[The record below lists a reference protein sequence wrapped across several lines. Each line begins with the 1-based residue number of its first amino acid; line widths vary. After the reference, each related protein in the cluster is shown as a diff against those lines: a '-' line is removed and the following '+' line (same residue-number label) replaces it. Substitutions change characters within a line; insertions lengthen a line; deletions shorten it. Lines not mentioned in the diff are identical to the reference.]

1 MTKRKK
7 AAKPAATTVTSD
19 ELGFPKYG
27 NTEDSSNE
35 KTQIICILDRSG
47 SMADKNV
54 IVEAINGF
62 NNFLDEQKKLKDKA
76 TLTVALFDDRYELLY
91 DNVDIQKV
99 EKITKDTWSPRGM
112 TALYD
117 AIGKTINT
125 VKANHAKLDAE
136 KPDKVLVCIVTDG
149 LENASQE
156 YNRDGVKKL
165 IKQCEDD
172 DWNFVYLAANQ
183 DAFDVGSSFGVAGG
197 NTYTFAATSAGAYNM
212 SATLNSASVSYRS
225 MSTHDADY
233 QKKRKSLI
241 KQDEDK
247 KDEPEDNAGNVTWS
261 GNGTF
266 TVNNSNMSNT

>member
-7 AAKPAATTVTSD
+7 VAKPATTDVTSD

-27 NTEDSSNE
+27 NSDDITNE

-76 TLTVALFDDRYELLY
+76 TLTVALFDDRHELLY
-91 DNVDIQKV
+91 DDVDIQKV
-99 EKITKDTWSPRGM
+99 EKITRDTWSPRGM

-125 VKANHAKLDAE
+125 AKANHAQLGTE
-136 KPDKVLVCIVTDG
+136 KPTKVLVCIVTDG

-156 YNRDGVKKL
+156 YNRDSIKKL
-165 IKQCEDD
+165 IKQCEDE
-172 DWNFVYLAANQ
+172 DWSFVYLAANQ
-183 DAFDVGSSFGVAGG
+183 DAFDVGTSFGVSGG
-197 NTYTFAATSAGAYNM
+197 NTYTFAATTAGAYNM
-212 SATLNSASVSYRS
+212 SMTLNNASVSYRG

-233 QKKRKSLI
+233 QQKKKSLI
-241 KQDEDK
+241 KQDKDK

-261 GNGTF
+261 GNANF
-266 TVNNSNMSNT
+266 TINNSNMSNT

>member
-1 MTKRKK
+1 MTKKK
-7 AAKPAATTVTSD
+7 KVAKPATTTVTSD

-27 NTEDSSNE
+27 NSDESSSE

-47 SMADKNV
+47 SMADKNI

-76 TLTVALFDDRYELLY
+76 SLTVALFDDRYELLY
-91 DNVDIQKV
+91 DDVDIQKV
-99 EKITKDTWSPRGM
+99 EKITRDTWSPRGM

-125 VKANHAKLDAE
+125 VKENRTKMGSE

-156 YNRDGVKKL
+156 YKLDDIKKL
-165 IKQCEDD
+165 IKDCEND

-183 DAFDVGSSFGVAGG
+183 DAFAVGTSFGVSGG
-197 NTYTFAATSAGAYNM
+197 NTYAFAATSAGAYDM
-212 SATLNSASVSYRS
+212 SMTLNNASISYRS

-233 QKKRKSLI
+233 QQKRKSLI

-247 KDEPEDNAGNVTWS
+247 KDEPENNAGNITWS

-266 TVNNSNMSNT
+266 TVNNSNISNT